1 MRKEA
6 NHRYFSF
13 QIISGVTL
21 LLCQNFLHMSLA
33 TSLVRSTM
41 ARQRPI
47 IIAASMR
54 AKQSPVQRERISCL
68 HLLVSSW
75 VLTLKNQNKINF
87 RLFIFVCC
95 HWQLV
100 TGDST
105 TTWSECTRKQ
115 IDAEFE
121 RREKE
126 NENCFFTWKK
136 NSHIKILKEK
146 KRKIASSHVKKKHFF
161 KWK

>member
-21 LLCQNFLHMSLA
+21 LLCPNFLHMSLA

-47 IIAASMR
+47 IIAASTR
-54 AKQSPVQRERISCL
+54 AKQSPVQRGRISCL

-75 VLTLKNQNKINF
+75 VLTHQNKIKKQHINNYF

-126 NENCFFTWKK
+126 SENCFFTWRRK
-136 NSHIKILKEK
+136 N
-146 KRKIASSHVKKKHFF
+146 FF
-161 KWK
+161 T

>member
-21 LLCQNFLHMSLA
+21 LLCPNFLHMSLA

-54 AKQSPVQRERISCL
+54 AKQSPVQRGRISCL

-136 NSHIKILKEK
+136 KFSHKNIKRKEK
-146 KRKIASSHVKKKHFF
+146 KDSFF
-161 KWK
+161 TC